1 MSTGPA
7 ATAADDDA
15 SPGLQSERTA
25 LAWTRTALTAAVAAL
40 VVTRF
45 GIVRHD
51 AALTAGGIVLL
62 LGAGAVGLTGRLRHE
77 AIRAAVAERRS
88 PVSLTA
94 IRLLTALVMA
104 CAVVA
109 VAAIVS

>member
-1 MSTGPA
+1 MTAGPG
-7 ATAADDDA
+7 TAASDDA

-45 GIVRHD
+45 GIVRRD
-51 AALTAGGIVLL
+51 LPLTVGGTALL
-62 LGAGAVGLTGRLRHE
+62 LGAGAVGLASRQRHE

-104 CAVVA
+104 SAVVA